1 MIPHPARKGRRRN
14 RMHEVF
20 VGIDVAKRTVD
31 VAIRPT
37 GVTKT
42 WENREAELSLLAA
55 HLMSLAPSL
64 IVLEATGGYEMDIV
78 SLLASSGLPVVVVNP
93 RQVRDF
99 AKACGILAKTDTIDA
114 QVIARFAEAV
124 RPEVRP
130 LKDEETQRLSALVAR
145 RRQLVEMLTAEKNR
159 LNAATRWTKQDITR
173 HIAWLETSL
182 NEVDR
187 EMKDLITGSPLWR
200 EKETILRSVP
210 GVGPVIS
217 CTLLAELPELGTL
230 TGKEIAALVGVAP
243 FNRDSGIFR
252 GKRTIWGGRAHVR
265 AVLYMGALTAI
276 RFNPLIKSFYQRLRH
291 AGKKFKVAITA
302 CMRKLL
308 VILNS
313 MLKHRTP
320 WREVIA

>member
-1 MIPHPARKGRRRN
+1 MN
-14 RMHEVF
+14 EVF
-20 VGIDVAKRTVD
+20 VGIDVAKRTID

-37 GVTKT
+37 GETKT
-42 WENREAELSLLAA
+42 WENREEELSLLAA
-55 HLMSLAPSL
+55 HLVSLAPSL
-64 IVLEATGGYEMDIV
+64 IVLEATGGYEMNIV
-78 SLLASSGLPVVVVNP
+78 SLLASAGLPVVVVNP

-99 AKACGILAKTDTIDA
+99 ARACGVLAKTDAIDA
-114 QVIARFAEAV
+114 AIIARFAEAV

-130 LKDEETQRLSALVAR
+130 LKDEEALRLSALVAR
-145 RRQLVEMLTAEKNR
+145 RRQLVEMLTAEKSR

-217 CTLLAELPELGTL
+217 CTLLAELPELGAL

>member
-1 MIPHPARKGRRRN
+1 MN
-14 RMHEVF
+14 EVF
-20 VGIDVAKRTVD
+20 VGIDVAKKTID
-31 VAIRPT
+31 VAIRPNGET
-37 GVTKT
+37 RT
-42 WENREAELSLLAA
+42 WENREEELSLLAA
-55 HLMSLAPSL
+55 YLVPLAPSL

-145 RRQLVEMLTAEKNR
+145 RRQLVEMLTAERNR
-159 LNAATRWTKQDITR
+159 LKAATKWTKQDITR
-173 HIAWLETSL
+173 HIAWLEASL

-200 EKETILRSVP
+200 EKETLLTSVP
-210 GVGPVIS
+210 GIGPVIS

-230 TGKEIAALVGVAP
+230 TGKKIAALVGVAP

-276 RFNPLIKSFYQRLRH
+276 RVNPLLKSFYGQLRK
-291 AGKKFKVAITA
+291 AGKKPKVALTA

-308 VILNS
+308 VILNAI
-313 MLKHRTP
+313 LKHRTP
-320 WREVIA
+320 WREVVA

>member
-1 MIPHPARKGRRRN
+1 MN
-14 RMHEVF
+14 EVF
-20 VGIDVAKRTVD
+20 VGIDVAKRTID

-37 GVTKT
+37 GETKT
-42 WENREAELSLLAA
+42 WENREEELSLLAA
-55 HLMSLAPSL
+55 YLVPLAPSL
-64 IVLEATGGYEMDIV
+64 IVLEATGGYEMNIV
-78 SLLASSGLPVVVVNP
+78 SLLASAGLPVVVVNP

-99 AKACGILAKTDTIDA
+99 ARACGVLAKTDAIDA
-114 QVIARFAEAV
+114 AIIARFAEAV

-130 LKDEETQRLSALVAR
+130 LKDEEALRLSALVAR
-145 RRQLVEMLTAEKNR
+145 RRQLVEMLTAEKSR

-217 CTLLAELPELGTL
+217 CTLLAELPELGAL